1 MSKVYCSE
9 CGSQNDATA
18 GFCSNC
24 GSKLQENSFEE
35 DSKPAKP
42 VSNYQADA
50 SPAKPIQTRVE
61 TNNYSQT
68 AQNKN
73 QPVHQAQGHQQQPQD
88 YQQQP
93 PQNQQYPQNQR
104 YQQGFN
110 PVQQNVNY
118 HQSVNPQTG
127 YRPLQ
132 KPYKDTTTAYLIA
145 FFIPGGAFFYTDR
158 VGAGIIALG
167 VSLFTYFFFIG
178 LIIHLVLFLM
188 AGSIVK
194 DYNRKNGYSI

>member
-1 MSKVYCSE
+1 MSKIYCSE

-68 AQNKN
+68 AQNN
-73 QPVHQAQGHQQQPQD
+73 YQPTHQSQGHQQQS
-88 YQQQP
+88 

-104 YQQGFN
+104 HQQGFN

-118 HQSVNPQTG
+118 HQSVNPQAG

-178 LIIHLVLFLM
+178 FIIHLVLFLI
-188 AGSIVK
+188 AGSIVN